1 MTTTDLPTYH
11 HEFYVPHSE
20 FWAFRGPGEWLEDLF
35 DNRVLGISQRLIDAR
50 NQMAAH
56 PDESVRARAN
66 IGLVSYQQGLDY
78 VHRIKVHGPEWLLRL
93 VCVAFNQHAEQS
105 PGDPTPVHEAQRL
118 EATLNAP
125 RHHDYTFIVTVTTDS
140 LAHAVDA
147 MANRLGPED
156 EYGFDY
162 LLSWRHRDEVAPPPV
177 SSEVFDVTTMEQALP
192 DPRGAQGHLPLV
204 VWDEFAEAWR
214 VICGVR
220 SDSDSQWDPNA
231 IVLELGAEFD
241 TRFHT

>member
-1 MTTTDLPTYH
+1 MTSTDLSTFT
-11 HEFYVPHSE
+11 HEFHVADCE
-20 FWAFRGPGEWLEDLF
+20 FWAYRHPGEWLEDLF
-35 DNRVLGISQRLIDAR
+35 DSRVLGISEKLIDAR

-66 IGLVSYQQGLDY
+66 IGLASIGRGDDFYRVT
-78 VHRIKVHGPEWLLRL
+78 VHGPEWLLRF

-105 PGDPTPVHEAQRL
+105 PGDPTPTFEALRL
-118 EATLNAP
+118 EETLNP
-125 RHHDYTFIVTVTTDS
+125 PDQDYTFMVTVTTDS
-140 LAHAVDA
+140 LGHAA
-147 MANRLGPED
+147 EALANRLGPDE

-162 LLSWRHRDEVAPPPV
+162 RVRWRHRDEVRRPPET
-177 SSEVFDVTTMEQALP
+177 SEVFDVTTMEQALP

-220 SDSDSQWDPNA
+220 SDSDSPWDPNA

-241 TRFHT
+241 TRFHS